1 VTIVDIQI
9 AIIEFP
15 GTNCERESAEA
26 IRRNGMQSIHF
37 RWNMPTDVLRSCDGY
52 LIAGGFSYED
62 RSRSGV
68 IAAMDPI
75 LDILKQE
82 SATGKPILGIC
93 NGAQVLV
100 ESGLVPGLRNFQLG
114 CALTENERTIEGSSP
129 GSGFYNTWIDLTYT
143 PGPKPLN
150 TAFTLGMD
158 PMTTFRIPAAHA
170 EGRFVIPQS
179 LLNSMDDSG
188 MTVFRYAHNPNGSV
202 SDLAGIC
209 NACGNILALMP
220 HPERTP
226 QGDPIF
232 RSMREYI
239 LQEKAHGWKRNC
251 TADRE
256 IPLDMQDLLSIDS
269 IPAYRVEDPKISR
282 ELIIDTIITD
292 NSAVSVEQALR
303 RAGLPVRIHRAI
315 HWEITAQKEL
325 PPREY
330 DQVIQKACESGEL
343 FNSNKE
349 FIGTIPVAPLSKS
362 YLTRQQDEHDTRGQ
376 HALHA
381 LSHWFG
387 ISAIASIRY
396 GILWTIL
403 PETDDPKESSAIIDA
418 VLRTNIIAN
427 PYSQKRYLYA

>member
-1 VTIVDIQI
+1 VDIQI

-26 IRRNGMQSIHF
+26 IRRNGMQSVHF
-37 RWNMPTDVLRSCDGY
+37 RWNMPADSLRQYDGY

-75 LDILKQE
+75 LEILKQE
-82 SATGKPILGIC
+82 STTGKPILGIC

-100 ESGLVPGLRNFQLG
+100 ESGLVPGFHNYQLG
-114 CALTENERTIEGSSP
+114 CALTENQRTIAGSP
-129 GSGFYNTWIDLTYT
+129 AGSGFYNTWIDLTYT
-143 PGPKPLN
+143 PGPKPLA

-158 PMTTFRIPAAHA
+158 PSVTVKIPAAHA

-179 LLNSMDDSG
+179 LLDIMDDRG
-188 MTVFRYAHNPNGSV
+188 MTVFRYAQNPNGSV

-209 NACGNILALMP
+209 NASGNILALMP

-226 QGDPIF
+226 EGDPIF
-232 RSMREYI
+232 RSMRNYI
-239 LQEKAHGWKRNC
+239 LHEKALGWKRDC
-251 TADRE
+251 KAVLE
-256 IPLDMQDLLSIDS
+256 IPADIQDLHKEDS
-269 IPAYRVEDPKISR
+269 IPQYRVKDQKYSR

-303 RAGLPVRIHRAI
+303 RAGMPVSIRRAI
-315 HWEITAQKEL
+315 HWEITMEGTL
-325 PPREY
+325 PSQDY
-330 DQVIQKACESGEL
+330 DLVIQKACESGEL

-349 FIGTIPVAPLSKS
+349 FVSTIPVDPHAST
-362 YLTRQQDEHDTRGQ
+362 YLVCQRNEHDTRGQ

-387 ISAIASIRY
+387 IKGISSLHY
-396 GILWTIL
+396 SILWTIL
-403 PETDDPKESSAIIDA
+403 PDTNEIEESSAIIKA
-418 VLRTNIIAN
+418 VLKTNIIAN